1 MYVHDRDKL
10 YSIKG
15 TGFYRHNEGISGGF
29 YDDMAIEPFYIDMVF
44 AGGDAILD
52 TIGWVSSLWGT
63 TGEYKE
69 FSTFTHLMVW
79 NSVQCTGYISLDDI
93 IRAPDTSTV
102 RKTMS
107 TFTFSDLHDALI
119 NRTGEFLTDIFGH
132 YNVNFTPDDVPW
144 YDKALLK
151 DNYFVIRLMHWP
163 IGDRIKEKMMLH
175 DISIDKTETPR

>member
-15 TGFYRHNEGISGGF
+15 NGFYRHNEGTPGVF
-29 YDDMAIEPFYIDMVF
+29 YAEQYDPFYIDMVF

-52 TIGWVSSLWGT
+52 TIGWASSVWNAQGQF
-63 TGEYKE
+63 KE

-79 NSVQCTGYISLDDI
+79 NSTQCTGYISLDDI
-93 IRAPDTSTV
+93 IKAPDTSTV

-132 YNVNFTPDDVPW
+132 YDVSFTPEDVPW

-151 DNYFVIRLMHWP
+151 DNYFVIRLMHQP
-163 IGDRIKEKMMLH
+163 SGTRVGEKVMLH
-175 DISIDKTETPR
+175 DIKIDKTETQR